1 MEKLFAVFKLGT
13 KYLYRYKRRYAFL
26 ITALVFGFAIVT
38 LFTSTKDGMYDSM
51 YYSAQSHYAGDIVA
65 LFGDPSFLEPMSQ
78 NEISAVLD
86 AALIAEINPK
96 HTVQRTILF
105 RSGTVFYNGNA
116 VDLRYV
122 MGCDWENE
130 AFLFSRMDVEDP
142 PDAKEPV
149 EMFTGD
155 DSVVLSSSTALLLG
169 ARIGDRVTLMTETSG
184 GQRNTAF
191 FIVRRIVHDDSFFGS
206 FKAYISRLS
215 LNRLMLYGDED
226 CSTIGFFL
234 DNPNEAE
241 KKRIALQNV
250 LREKIQTGPLI
261 HHRNEFEIAKK
272 QIEESA
278 VFLYTL
284 PVYLSE
290 VSDLL
295 DAMNIITY
303 FIYGTILI
311 IIFVSANV
319 TYRLILHE
327 RAREMGIM
335 RVIGFYGKDLRL
347 VLWTEIIVL
356 GIISMIAGFFLANIS
371 SLAVSRLSFSWF
383 PSFEIFMQDGK
394 LKPLYL
400 PSTLLI
406 NMVLIFFILLV
417 LALFPSFRVARKN
430 LPQLLS
436 GESL

>member
-1 MEKLFAVFKLGT
+1 MERFFAFFKLGI
-13 KYLYRYKRRYAFL
+13 KYLYRYKRRYGFL
-26 ITALVFGFAIVT
+26 IAALVFGFAIVT

-65 LFGDPSFLEPMSQ
+65 IFGDATYLEPMSQ
-78 NEISAVLD
+78 NEISAVLN
-86 AALIAEINPK
+86 AAVEAEIKPK
-96 HTVQRTILF
+96 HTIQRTILF
-105 RSGTVFYNGNA
+105 RGGAVFYNGNA
-116 VDLRYV
+116 VDLKYV

-130 AFLFSRMDVEDP
+130 AFLFSRMDWENPEDENP
-142 PDAKEPV
+142 AQV
-149 EMFTGD
+149 FTGD
-155 DSVVLSSSTALLLG
+155 DGIVLSYSTALSLG
-169 ARIGDRVTLMTETSG
+169 ARIGDRVTLLTETSS
-184 GQRNTAF
+184 GQINTAF

-206 FKAYISRLS
+206 LKAYVSRLS
-215 LNRLMLYGDED
+215 LNRLLLYGDED

-241 KKRIALQNV
+241 KKRVVLQNV
-250 LREKIQTGPLI
+250 LSKQIHTGPLI
-261 HHRNEFEIAKK
+261 HHRDEFEIVKK
-272 QIEESA
+272 QIEGNA

-290 VSDLL
+290 ISDMLGV
-295 DAMNIITY
+295 MNIVIY
-303 FIYGTILI
+303 FLYGMMLI
-311 IIFVSANV
+311 IIFASANV

-356 GIISMIAGFFLANIS
+356 GIISMIAGFILANILS
-371 SLAVSRLSFSWF
+371 WAVSRFSFSWF
-383 PSFEIFMQDGK
+383 PSFEIFTKGGE

-400 PSTLLI
+400 PSTLFI
-406 NMVLIFFILLV
+406 NTVLIFFVLLV

-430 LPQLLS
+430 LPELLS
-436 GESL
+436 GESI